1 MTSEMK
7 CSVLVFLLLPFL
19 AFAGKDGEH
28 TSTPLS
34 TSAEKK
40 ITREFNIQVNGH
52 LNIEN
57 KYGDI
62 DVAIGEENKIKFDI
76 TIKASAGSQKK
87 AQELVDNIS
96 VDFNEGINRV
106 DAKTVV
112 ESSSSWMS
120 WFNTGSNEIEIN
132 YQVLVPKDIYLELN
146 NKYGS
151 IYLEST
157 DRDATIDLAY
167 GDLRLGDINANLDLD
182 MSYSEGSLSQIK
194 QGDLHLSYSD
204 LEMENS
210 QSMTVDMKYS
220 ELAMGASG
228 RLNLVSS
235 YGNVKGG
242 DVEDVSYSGKYDD
255 LYFSSV
261 KSITADCGYTGI
273 ELDGLASTGSFDMRY
288 GDLTIKN
295 IWQGFKQINISTSYT
310 GVELGF
316 QDGANFS
323 IDAATNYCDVNTNGN
338 LKVSERI
345 EREASLTLKASKGT
359 GGGVVKAVMNYG
371 ELSIE

>member
-1 MTSEMK
+1 MKMTSEMK
-7 CSVLVFLLLPFL
+7 CSVLLFLFLPLL
-19 AFAGKDGEH
+19 AMAGKDGEH
-28 TSTPLS
+28 
-34 TSAEKK
+34 AEKK

-57 KYGDI
+57 KYGDVDI
-62 DVAIGEENKIKFDI
+62 AMGEENKIKFDI

-87 AQELVDNIS
+87 AQELIDNIT

-157 DRDATIDLAY
+157 DRDAKIDLAY
-167 GDLRLGDINANLDLD
+167 GDIRLGDLNANLDLD
-182 MSYSEGSLSQIK
+182 MAFSQGSLSQIK
-194 QGDLHLSYSD
+194 QGQLSLTNSE

-210 QSMTVDMKYS
+210 QSLSVDMKYS
-220 ELAMGASG
+220 ELTMGSSG

-235 YGNVKGG
+235 YGETKGV
-242 DVEDVSYSGKYDD
+242 DVEEVSYTGKYDN
-255 LYFSSV
+255 FKVERV
-261 KSITADCGYTGI
+261 KSISADCNLTDVEVGGI
-273 ELDGLASTGSFDMRY
+273 ASSGSFDMHY
-288 GDLTIKN
+288 GDLDVSN
-295 IWQGFKQINISTSYT
+295 IGIGFKSLNISSSYT
-310 GVELGF
+310 DVKLSF
-316 QDGANFS
+316 QDGASYS
-323 IDAATNYCDVNTNGN
+323 IDAVTNYCDINHSDD
-338 LKVSERI
+338 LKVSEYI
-345 EREASLTLKASKGT
+345 ERTTSATLKGSKGT
-359 GGGVVKAVMNYG
+359 GGGVIKAVMNYG